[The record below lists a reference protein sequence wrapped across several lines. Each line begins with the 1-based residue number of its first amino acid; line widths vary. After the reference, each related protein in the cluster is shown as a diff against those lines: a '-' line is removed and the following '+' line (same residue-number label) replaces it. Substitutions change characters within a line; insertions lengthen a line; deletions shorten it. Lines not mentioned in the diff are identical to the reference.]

1 MLMSGFSK
9 RIEKRFCP
17 VDEAIYDPLTNPN
30 SQMSRGDQVKP
41 NGHLDGEHA
50 CPTGLPRRSRT
61 AVAIISPFAS
71 RERFRIVEG
80 KVFG

>member
-17 VDEAIYDPLTNPN
+17 VDEAIYDPRTNPN
-30 SQMSRGDQVKP
+30 PQMTRGDQVKP

-50 CPTGLPRRSRT
+50 PRAFLAETDQDDAR
-61 AVAIISPFAS
+61 
-71 RERFRIVEG
+71 
-80 KVFG
+80 